1 MANQGLLI
9 GGVAVAGLA
18 AYFLTRQEEE
28 TTLED
33 TQTPSFTGVSG
44 DGEADNRTQ
53 KLENTGEFLDECA
66 TPSTVDEDEATSCAT
81 PLWNANESVKIEH
94 PLAATNSDYAKY
106 YFTVTIQSDISST
119 MTESAFAGLPENQP
133 IGDCTIGVT
142 RSGGFQTT
150 RRWTANQNPRFN
162 GSLTKTI
169 FITKANATNPASS
182 VAPSWNECLAA
193 FGGYMPG
200 KIGALGDAI
209 IFRKDSFVD
218 VGRFRYNKV
227 KSDGTSY
234 PSSSNICLDM
244 EGNQIP
250 LYAQM
255 EVDCGDGN
263 GFKQVGNPVE
273 VTSANILPAGQECY
287 APCYP
292 ATLPTSGL
300 AFGCTLPTV
309 SISYPTRIHVM
320 CDSEK
325 EDCSQRPTSSAG
337 GMVQDEIWNLNPAI
351 TTPTTMQKGS
361 WQTPSGAVWGIL
373 FDSVRTPKVYQNS
386 SGQWY
391 VRYSNGTIGD
401 TFIDTILPGF
411 KAAYTRQSVECECP
425 SDTMLEGTK
434 FTLLDKYSCP
444 SGGVLSGIFGG
455 SAEWKD
461 TYCGGLK
468 PDYGCT
474 DPRAINYNENKVKD
488 PTDNDVCN
496 PKYCNYGFNQILPEC
511 QGGGGL
517 GGFDDIG
524 GGGLA
529 PAPKD
534 KEEGE
539 TDEPDES
546 PPSGGTGG
554 STGGNTSGGGFGG
567 GMGCMFGAE
576 SVLKRSVI
584 TNSSQSFLNW

>member
-33 TQTPSFTGVSG
+33 TQSPSFTGVGG

-53 KLENTGEFLDECA
+53 KLENTSEFLDDCA

-81 PLWNANESVKIEH
+81 PLWNANESVRVEH

-119 MTESAFAGLPENQP
+119 MTESAFAGLPEGQP
-133 IGDCTIGVT
+133 IGDCTIDVA
-142 RSGGFQTT
+142 RSGGWQSD
-150 RRWTANQNPRFN
+150 RRWTANQNPSFN
-162 GSLTKTI
+162 GSLSQTI
-169 FITKANATNPASS
+169 FITKANAMNPASS

-200 KIGALGDAI
+200 KVGALGDAI
-209 IFRKDSFVD
+209 IFRQDSFID
-218 VGRFRYNKV
+218 VGRFRYKKV
-227 KSDGTSY
+227 KADGTPY
-234 PSSSNICLDM
+234 PSNNNICLDM
-244 EGNQIP
+244 EGNRIP

-255 EVDCGDGN
+255 EVNCGDGN
-263 GFKQVGNPVE
+263 GFKQVGSRVE
-273 VTSANILPAGQECY
+273 VTSANTALKD
-287 APCYP
+287 APPSNCFADCYP

-309 SISYPTRIHVM
+309 SISYPSMIHVM
-320 CDSEK
+320 CDPLK
-325 EDCSQRPTSSAG
+325 EDCSQRPISSAG

-351 TTPTTMQKGS
+351 TTPTTMQKGG

-373 FDSVRTPKVYQNS
+373 FNSVGTPKVYQNS

-391 VRYSNGTIGD
+391 VRFSNSASD
-401 TFIDTILPGF
+401 TLIESVLPGF
-411 KAAYTRQSVECECP
+411 KAAYTRQSVQCTCP
-425 SDTMLEGTK
+425 SDTNLEGTT

-444 SGGVLSGIFGG
+444 GTGLVGAFGG
-455 SAEWKD
+455 RETWKD

-468 PDYGCT
+468 PRYGCT
-474 DPRAINYNENKVKD
+474 DSRATNYSKNVVKD
-488 PTDNDVCN
+488 PTDNDPCN
-496 PKYCNYGFNQILPEC
+496 PKYCRYAPNVILPEC

-517 GGFDDIG
+517 GGGVLDDLG
-524 GGGLA
+524 GGELA
-529 PAPKD
+529 PPPSD
-534 KEEGE
+534 DNDDS
-539 TDEPDES
+539 DE
-546 PPSGGTGG
+546 SGGTGG
-554 STGGNTSGGGFGG
+554 GMGGGANFGGGFIGG
-567 GMGCMFGAE
+567 LFGAE
-576 SVLKRSVI
+576 NVLKRSVI